1 MNTEDDI
8 EYEELTDTTEEDYCE
23 HLVEALSSTLTIEDP
38 DVTRELRE
46 LCSLTVLEKGEK
58 ILTFLDGKG
67 TRSIGWT
74 TGEVEIMPLFQFDE
88 CTQHNELK

>member
-23 HLVEALSSTLTIEDP
+23 HLVEALSSTLITEDP

-46 LCSLTVLEKGEK
+46 LCSLAVLEKGEK
-58 ILTFLDGKG
+58 ILTFLDGEG
-67 TRSIGWT
+67 TRTIGWT
-74 TGEVEIMPLFQFDE
+74 TGEVEIMDLFRFDE
-88 CTQHNELK
+88 STQHNKLE